1 MLTLDQVQLKSLSR
15 LNGLH
20 PVLAAATVTLIERSY
35 ALPERKKHALRALSV
50 LHNLETL
57 RVILHFVNN
66 VK

>member
-35 ALPERKKHALRALSV
+35 AQPERKKYASERSACSIISK
-50 LHNLETL
+50 
-57 RVILHFVNN
+57 R
-66 VK
+66 